1 MDGIPQEELQ
11 RLMIFE
17 ENMKQATAEYKRNPK
32 DVENLTKLG
41 RNLVELA
48 QFMQGPDAVEMIDDA
63 VSKLE
68 EAVTMAPKKH
78 DALWWLGNAHTTKG
92 FQTPEAV
99 LAHASFQK
107 AAVVFRQALEIEP
120 RNEAYRKSL
129 EVSLKAPELHEELHK
144 QMAMQAAVTGMG
156 QGGAESSKAPKKKKS
171 SDLWYDVAGWVV
183 LAVGLVTYLGFVNM
197 RAAAAAPPAP
207 GGSFR

>member
-1 MDGIPQEELQ
+1 MEGIPQEELQ

-41 RNLVELA
+41 RTLVELA
-48 QFMQGPDAVEMIDDA
+48 QFMQGQEAVEMIEDA

-68 EAVTMAPKKH
+68 EAVAISPKKH

-92 FQTPEAV
+92 FQTPEAA
-99 LAHASFQK
+99 LANASFEK

-120 RNEAYRKSL
+120 RNDAYRKSL

-144 QMAMQAAVTGMG
+144 QMAMQAAVSGMG
-156 QGGAESSKAPKKKKS
+156 PGPAESSKGAKKKKG
-171 SDLWYDVAGWVV
+171 SDLGYDIAGWCI
-183 LAVGLVTYLGFVNM
+183 LAVGLVAYLGFVNM
-197 RAAAAAPPAP
+197 KAAAAAPPP
-207 GGSFR
+207 SVGFR